1 MRWSHLAWM
10 QCQSRHDQGQR
21 HGLRD
26 ITELKN
32 PRRRWD
38 DAAGPAVAGTSYLP
52 RRLAA
57 GAYLGQ
63 SHVGLHNG

>member
-1 MRWSHLAWM
+1 M
-10 QCQSRHDQGQR
+10 CSRPGR
-21 HGLRD
+21 RRLRD

-63 SHVGLHNG
+63 SHVGLHNGWRGV